1 MTDVHEVLTC
11 CLCDGPIEHKRTAE
25 GKVYWTQGNDPWP
38 MADEG
43 RCCDVCATV
52 VSSRTTHELGCQT
65 LTYHGCFPVTDG
77 GCYGLRQWRGQLL
90 LKH

>member
-25 GKVYWTQGNDPWP
+25 GKVYWTTGNDPWP

-43 RCCDVCATV
+43 RCCDVCADV
-52 VSSRTTHELGCQT
+52 KVLPMRFLASHLNRSI
-65 LTYHGCFPVTDG
+65 VKDDA
-77 GCYGLRQWRGQLL
+77 
-90 LKH
+90 